1 MKVRA
6 AATGDMDAYIK
17 QHPKSVRDQL
27 NRLRA
32 TIQATAPKAVA
43 TISYQIPTFKHHG
56 NLVHFAAWK
65 THIGFYP
72 ASSGIQQFAEELAS
86 YEQSRGT
93 VKFPLDRPLPLR
105 LITRMVK
112 FRVKEN
118 EARAAAKDA
127 SRASVR
133 AKAKSGA

>member
-1 MKVRA
+1 MKTKSA
-6 AATGDMDAYIK
+6 AGGDMDAYIR
-17 QHPKSVRDQL
+17 QQPLGVRATL
-27 NRLRA
+27 KLLRK
-32 TIQATAPKAVA
+32 TIQAAAPKAVA

-72 ASSGIQQFAEELAS
+72 ASSGIQQFAQELAP
-86 YEQSRGT
+86 YAQSRGT
-93 VKFPLDRPLPLR
+93 VRFPLDQPLPLR

-118 EARAAAKDA
+118 EAR
-127 SRASVR
+127 RAR
-133 AKAKSGA
+133 DR